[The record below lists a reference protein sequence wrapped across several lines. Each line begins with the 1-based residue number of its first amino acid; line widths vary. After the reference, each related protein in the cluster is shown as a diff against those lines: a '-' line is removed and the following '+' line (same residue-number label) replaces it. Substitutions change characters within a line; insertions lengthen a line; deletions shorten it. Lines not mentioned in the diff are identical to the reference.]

1 MHSQLYRRVTPVSW
15 DKLKKTWE
23 KLDLVIVSALYG
35 LLKYDEPIRWYD
47 KTMKEF

>member
-35 LLKYDEPIRWYD
+35 LLKYDEPIRRYD
-47 KTMKEF
+47 KTMKDF